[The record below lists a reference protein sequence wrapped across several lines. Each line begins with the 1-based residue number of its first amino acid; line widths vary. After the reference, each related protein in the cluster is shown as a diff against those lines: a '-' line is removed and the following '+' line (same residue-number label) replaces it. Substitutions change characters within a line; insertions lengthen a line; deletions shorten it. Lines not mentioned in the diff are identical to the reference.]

1 MFDVEDISEK
11 SKSQIKRE
19 LLALQHL
26 GRELVELPAKAL
38 QKIPL
43 SDPIRQE
50 ILAAKNMKMG
60 ALQRQIKH
68 IGAMMQD
75 EDADRI
81 RVALLA
87 LRQPHQQA
95 IQVFHEVE
103 RWRDALLAG
112 DEHILDQLSIRFPNI
127 DHQHLRQLIRNA
139 SKEQRL
145 NKSPRS
151 ARALFQYLKDLN
163 NE

>member
-1 MFDVEDISEK
+1 MFDVEDIPEK

-26 GRELVELPAKAL
+26 GRELVELSARAL

-50 ILAAKNMKMG
+50 ILSAKTMKMG

-68 IGAMMQD
+68 IGSMIRD
-75 EDADRI
+75 EDVDRI
-81 RVALLA
+81 HAALLE
-87 LRQPHQQA
+87 LRQPQLQA
-95 IQVFHEVE
+95 VQAFHEIE
-103 RWRDALLAG
+103 SWRDALLAG
-112 DEHILDQLSIRFPNI
+112 DEKILDQLSMRFTNI

-145 NKSPRS
+145 NKSPKS
-151 ARALFQYLKDLN
+151 ARALFQYLMNLK